1 VNANEL
7 RRIFIDFFAERGH
20 TVVPS
25 SGLIPHHPL
34 APLFTNAGMNQ
45 FLPYL
50 LGEEAAPYPRAT
62 SAQKCVRVRGKHD
75 DIELIGRT
83 TRHLTFFEMLGSWSF
98 GDYFKEGAIR
108 LAWELV
114 TEKLGLQGDRIWATV
129 HETDDEA
136 AAIWENEIGLPPERI
151 QRMGADNFWEM
162 GDTGPCGPCSELYYD
177 RGPEYGADGGPAHGG
192 EERYVEFWNLV
203 FMQYDRA
210 ADGTLTELPKRNID
224 TGAGLERMLA
234 VLDDVDSVFDTDVLR
249 NIVTAAERVT
259 ARRYGEDEET
269 DVKLRILA
277 DHARTVT
284 FLVNDGVFP
293 SNEDRGYVLRRILR
307 RAVLR
312 AFQLGVE
319 RPVLPPLVDAV
330 VELMDVA
337 YPDLTRN
344 KDFVVDVVAREEEK
358 FRQTL
363 RSGMGILEE
372 ELAKITP
379 DDPLLHGDV
388 AFRLHDTYGFPL
400 ELTREIAAERGIKV
414 DEDGFDMAMAD
425 QRDRA
430 RSARAGAD
438 TDSEATEAYREL
450 LEQFGPTEFVGYTD
464 YEAKARIIAATGDE
478 LILDRTPFYAES
490 GGQVGDTGEIST
502 DTGVFRVTDTTYA
515 VPGQLIRHTG
525 RVTEGEVSGGQEALG
540 RIDADRRQ
548 AIRRNHT
555 GTHLLHWALREVLG
569 PHVKQQGSLVAP
581 DRLRFDFSHYQPV
594 TREEL
599 DQVEALANGRV
610 LANEPVR
617 AYETSKD
624 EAEKSGAIAF
634 FGDKYG
640 DVVRVVEAGSRSVE
654 LCGGTHVGAL
664 GMIGPVKVVSEGSI
678 AANMRRIEALT
689 GEASLEHFRE
699 DEGLIERTAG
709 ILRVRP
715 NELPERI
722 ERLLEERRQLD
733 DELKA
738 LRRAAAGD
746 AAQDLGANA
755 VDGVVVARVDGT
767 TRDELKDLAV
777 AVRDRPPIRAVV
789 LGGVPEGGGVA
800 LVAAVTKDSGLEAP
814 ALIAEAA
821 RTVGGGGGGKKSD
834 IAVAGGRDASKLDE
848 ALDQARKAA
857 GLSPS

>member
-1 VNANEL
+1 VPITADEL
-7 RRIFIDFFAERGH
+7 RSIYIDFFAERGH

-50 LGEEAAPYPRAT
+50 LGEETPPYPRAT
-62 SAQKCVRVRGKHD
+62 SVQKCVRVRGKHD

-83 TRHLTFFEMLGSWSF
+83 TRHLTFFEMLGQWSF
-98 GDYFKEGAIR
+98 GDYFKEGAIKF
-108 LAWELV
+108 AWELAV
-114 TEKLGLQGDRIWATV
+114 DKLKLEGDRIWVTV

-136 AAIWENEIGLPPERI
+136 AEIWEKQIGVPPERI

-177 RGPEYGADGGPAHGG
+177 RGSEYGDDGGPAHGG

-234 VLDDVDSVFDTDVLR
+234 VLNNVDSVFDTDVLR
-249 NIVTAAERVT
+249 AIVAAAEEVT
-259 ARRYGEDEET
+259 GRRYGEDEET
-269 DVKLRILA
+269 DVKLRVIA

-319 RPVLPPLVDAV
+319 RPVLPALVDAV
-330 VELMDVA
+330 VGLMDTA

-344 KDFVVDVVAREEEK
+344 HDFVRDVVAREEEK

-363 RSGMGILEE
+363 RSGMAILED
-372 ELAKITP
+372 ELAMITP
-379 DDPLLHGDV
+379 DDPLLHGDI

-400 ELTREIAAERGIKV
+400 ELTREIAAERGIEI
-414 DEDGFDMAMAD
+414 DEEGFEMAMAD

-430 RSARAGAD
+430 RKARTGTD
-438 TDSEATEAYREL
+438 TDGEATEAYREL
-450 LEQFGPTEFVGYTD
+450 LEQFGPTEFLGYTD
-464 YEAKARIIAATGDE
+464 YEAKGRILAASGDE

-502 DTGVFRVTDTTYA
+502 DTGVFQVTDTTYA
-515 VPGQLIRHTG
+515 IPGQLVRHKG
-525 RVTEGEVSGGQEALG
+525 RVTEGDVSNGQEALA
-540 RIDADRRQ
+540 RIDAQRRE

-569 PHVKQQGSLVAP
+569 QHVKQQGSLVAP

-599 DQVEALANGRV
+599 TEVEALANARV

-624 EAEKSGAIAF
+624 EADKSGAIAF

-640 DVVRVVEAGSRSVE
+640 DVVRVVEAGTRSTE

-664 GMIGPVKVVSEGSI
+664 GMIGPIKVVSEGSI

-689 GEASLEHFRE
+689 GEGSLARLRDDE
-699 DEGLIERTAG
+699 DLLERTAG

-715 NELPERI
+715 DELPERI
-722 ERLLEERRQLD
+722 ERLLEERRGLD

-746 AAQDLGANA
+746 AAEDLAGEA
-755 VDGVVVARVDGT
+755 VDGIVVARRDGT

-777 AVRDRPPIRAVV
+777 AVRDRPQIKGVV

-814 ALIAEAA
+814 ALIADAA
-821 RTVGGGGGGKKSD
+821 KTVGGGGGGKKSD
-834 IAVAGGRDASKLDE
+834 IAVAGGRDATKLDE
-848 ALDQARKAA
+848 ALDQARRAA
-857 GLSPS
+857 GIQ

>member
-1 VNANEL
+1 MNANEL
-7 RRIFIDFFAERGH
+7 RQIFIDFFAERGH

-50 LGEEAAPYPRAT
+50 LGEETPPYPRAT
-62 SAQKCVRVRGKHD
+62 SVQKCVRVRGKHD
-75 DIELIGRT
+75 DIDLIGRT
-83 TRHLTFFEMLGSWSF
+83 KRHLSFFEMLGQWSF
-98 GDYFKEGAIR
+98 GDYFKEGAIEF
-108 LAWELV
+108 AWELA
-114 TEKLGLQGDRIWATV
+114 TKKLGLDGDCIWVTV
-129 HETDDEA
+129 FETDDDA
-136 AAIWENEIGLPPERI
+136 AAIWENKIGIPPERI

-210 ADGTLTELPKRNID
+210 ADGTLTELPRRNID

-234 VLDDVDSVFDTDVLR
+234 VLNNVDSVFDTDVLR
-249 NIVTAAERVT
+249 TIVGAAERIT
-259 ARRYGEDEET
+259 GRRYGDDEET
-269 DVKLRILA
+269 DVKLRVIA

-319 RPVLPPLVDAV
+319 RPVLPPLVEAV
-330 VELMDVA
+330 VELMDTA

-344 KDFVVDVVAREEEK
+344 KDFVVGVVAREEDK

-363 RSGMGILEE
+363 RSGSAILDE
-372 ELAKITP
+372 ELARVTADNPI
-379 DDPLLHGDV
+379 LRGDV

-400 ELTREIAAERGIKV
+400 ELTREIAAERGIEV
-414 DEDGFDMAMAD
+414 DVEGFEVAMAD

-430 RSARAGAD
+430 RKARAGGE
-438 TDSEATEAYREL
+438 TDGEATEAYREL
-450 LEQFGPTEFVGYTD
+450 LEQFGPTEFLGYTD
-464 YEAKARIIAATGDE
+464 YEAKGRILEATATE

-502 DTGVFRVTDTTYA
+502 DTGVFQVTDTTYA
-515 VPGQLIRHTG
+515 IAGQLIRHTG
-525 RVTEGEVSGGQEALG
+525 RVTEGEVTATQEALA
-540 RIDADRRQ
+540 RIDVERRQ
-548 AIRRNHT
+548 SIRRNHT

-599 DQVEALANGRV
+599 TRVEALANARV

-624 EAEKSGAIAF
+624 EADKSGAIAF

-664 GMIGPVKVVSEGSI
+664 GMIGPIKIVSEGSI

-689 GEASLEHFRE
+689 GEGSLARLRDDE
-699 DEGLIERTAG
+699 DLIERTAG

-715 NELPERI
+715 DELPERI
-722 ERLLEERRQLD
+722 ERLLEERRALD

-746 AAQDLGANA
+746 AAQDLVGQA
-755 VDGVVVARVDGT
+755 VDGIVVARIDGT

-777 AVRDRPPIRAVV
+777 AVRDRPDIKASI

-800 LVAAVTKDSGLEAP
+800 LVAAVTKDSGLDAP

-848 ALDQARKAA
+848 ALDQVRKAA
-857 GLSPS
+857 GLTVA

>member
-1 VNANEL
+1 MDANEL
-7 RRIFIDFFAERGH
+7 RSIFIDFFVERGH
-20 TVVPS
+20 TLVPS

-50 LGEEAAPYPRAT
+50 LGEETPPYPRAT
-62 SAQKCVRVRGKHD
+62 SVQKCVRVRGKHD

-83 TRHLTFFEMLGSWSF
+83 TRHLTFFEMLGQWSF
-98 GDYFKEGAIR
+98 GDYFKQGAIEF
-108 LAWELV
+108 AWELV
-114 TEKLGLQGDRIWATV
+114 TERLGLDGDRVWATV

-136 AAIWENEIGLPPERI
+136 ARIWEQEIGLPPERI

-177 RGPEYGADGGPAHGG
+177 RGPAYGADGGPAQGG

-234 VLDDVDSVFDTDVLR
+234 VINDVDSVFDTDVLR
-249 NIVTAAERVT
+249 TIVTAAERMSG
-259 ARRYGEDEET
+259 RRYGDDAET

-319 RPVLPPLVDAV
+319 RPALPPLVEAV
-330 VELMDVA
+330 VELMDTA
-337 YPDLTRN
+337 YPDLARN
-344 KDFVVDVVAREEEK
+344 KDFVVGVVAREEEK

-363 RSGMGILEE
+363 KSGSAILDE
-372 ELAKITP
+372 ELARVTADNP
-379 DDPLLHGDV
+379 VLRGDV
-388 AFRLHDTYGFPL
+388 AFRLHDTFGFPL
-400 ELTREIAAERGIKV
+400 ELTREIAAERGV
-414 DEDGFDMAMAD
+414 QLDEEGFEAAMAD
-425 QRDRA
+425 QRYRA
-430 RSARAGAD
+430 RSARAGAE
-438 TDSEATEAYREL
+438 TDGETTEAYREL
-450 LEQFGPTEFVGYTD
+450 LEQFGPTEFVGYAD
-464 YEAKARIIAATGDE
+464 YEAKGRILAATGDE

-502 DTGVFRVTDTTYA
+502 DTGVFKVTDTTYA
-515 VPGQLIRHTG
+515 IPGQLIRHTG
-525 RVTEGEVSGGQEALG
+525 RVTEGEVTAGEEALA
-540 RIDADRRQ
+540 RIDAGRRE

-594 TREEL
+594 THEEL
-599 DQVEALANGRV
+599 AQVEALANARV

-624 EAEKSGAIAF
+624 EAEKTGAIAF

-640 DVVRVVEAGSRSVE
+640 DVVRVVEAGTRSVE

-664 GMIGPVKVVSEGSI
+664 GMIGPIKIVSEGSI

-689 GEASLEHFRE
+689 GEGSLEHFRE
-699 DEGLIERTAG
+699 DEDLLERTATM
-709 ILRVRP
+709 LRIRP
-715 NELPERI
+715 DELPERI
-722 ERLLEERRQLD
+722 ERLLEERRHLD

-746 AAQDLGANA
+746 AAQDLVAAA
-755 VDGVVVARVDGT
+755 VEGVVVARRDGT

-777 AVRDRPPIRAVV
+777 AIRDRPDIKAVV

-800 LVAAVTKDSGLEAP
+800 LVAAVTKDSGLDAP
-814 ALIAEAA
+814 ALIADAA

-857 GLSPS
+857 GLTK

>member
-1 VNANEL
+1 MNADEL
-7 RRIFIDFFAERGH
+7 RAIFIDFFAERGH

-50 LGEEAAPYPRAT
+50 LGEETPPYQRAT
-62 SAQKCVRVRGKHD
+62 SVQKCVRVRGKHD

-83 TRHLTFFEMLGSWSF
+83 TRHLTFFEMLGQWSF
-98 GDYFKEGAIR
+98 GDYFKEGAIKF
-108 LAWELV
+108 AWELV
-114 TEKLGLQGDRIWATV
+114 TEKLGLEGDRVWVTV

-136 AAIWENEIGLPPERI
+136 AEIWETQIGLPAERI

-177 RGPEYGADGGPAHGG
+177 RGAEYGADGGPAHGG

-224 TGAGLERMLA
+224 TGAGLERLLA
-234 VLDDVDSVFDTDVLR
+234 VINDVDSVFDTDVLR
-249 NIVTAAERVT
+249 NIVAAAERIT
-259 ARRYGEDEET
+259 GRRYGEDEEV

-312 AFQLGVE
+312 AFQLGVD
-319 RPVLPPLVDAV
+319 RPVLPPLVEAV
-330 VELMDVA
+330 VDLMDTA
-337 YPDLTRN
+337 YADLTRN
-344 KDFVVDVVAREEEK
+344 KDFVVGVVAREEEK

-363 RSGMGILEE
+363 RSGSAILDE
-372 ELAKITP
+372 ELARVTP
-379 DDPLLHGDV
+379 EDPVLHGDI

-400 ELTREIAAERGIKV
+400 DLTREIAAERGIEV
-414 DEDGFDMAMAD
+414 DEEGFEMAMAD

-430 RSARAGAD
+430 RKARAGAESD
-438 TDSEATEAYREL
+438 GESTEAYREL
-450 LEQFGPTEFVGYTD
+450 LEQFGPTEFLGYSD
-464 YEAKARIIAATGDE
+464 YEAKGRVLAAKQDE

-502 DTGVFRVTDTTYA
+502 DTGVFQVTDTTYA
-515 VPGQLIRHTG
+515 IAGQLIRHTG
-525 RVTEGEVSGGQEALG
+525 RVIEGEVTAGQEALA
-540 RIDADRRQ
+540 RIDAERRD

-594 TREEL
+594 THDEL
-599 DQVEALANGRV
+599 AQVEALANARV

-624 EAEKSGAIAF
+624 EADKSGAIAF

-640 DVVRVVEAGSRSVE
+640 DVVRVVESGTRSVE

-664 GMIGPVKVVSEGSI
+664 GMIGPIKVVSEGSI

-689 GEASLEHFRE
+689 GEGSLEHFRE
-699 DEGLIERTAG
+699 DEDLLERTAG

-715 NELPERI
+715 DELPERI
-722 ERLLEERRQLD
+722 ERLIEERRHLD
-733 DELKA
+733 DELKT

-746 AAQDLGANA
+746 AAQ
-755 VDGVVVARVDGT
+755 
-767 TRDELKDLAV
+767 E
-777 AVRDRPPIRAVV
+777 
-789 LGGVPEGGGVA
+789 
-800 LVAAVTKDSGLEAP
+800 LVAH
-814 ALIAEAA
+814 
-821 RTVGGGGGGKKSD
+821 
-834 IAVAGGRDASKLDE
+834 
-848 ALDQARKAA
+848 
-857 GLSPS
+857 

>member
-1 VNANEL
+1 MNANEL
-7 RRIFIDFFAERGH
+7 RSIFIDFFAERGH

-50 LGEEAAPYPRAT
+50 LGEETPPYPRAT
-62 SAQKCVRVRGKHD
+62 SVQKCVRVRGKHD
-75 DIELIGRT
+75 DIDLIGRT
-83 TRHLTFFEMLGSWSF
+83 KRHLSFFEMLGQWSF
-98 GDYFKEGAIR
+98 GDYFKEGAIK

-114 TEKLGLQGDRIWATV
+114 TERLKLDGDRVWVTV

-136 AAIWENEIGLPPERI
+136 AVIWENEIGVPPERI

-177 RGPEYGADGGPAHGG
+177 RGPSYGADGGPAHGG

-210 ADGTLTELPKRNID
+210 GDGTLTELPKRNID

-234 VLDDVDSVFDTDVLR
+234 VINDVDSVFDTGVLR
-249 NIVTAAERVT
+249 TIVAAAERIT
-259 ARRYGEDEET
+259 GRRYGEDEEV

-319 RPVLPPLVDAV
+319 RPVLPSLVEAV
-330 VELMDVA
+330 VELMDTA

-344 KDFVVDVVAREEEK
+344 KDFVTGVVAREEEK

-363 RSGMGILEE
+363 KSGSAILDE
-372 ELAKITP
+372 ELSRVTADNP
-379 DDPLLHGDV
+379 VLRGDV

-400 ELTREIAAERGIKV
+400 ELTREIAAERSVQV
-414 DEDGFDMAMAD
+414 DEEGFEVAMAQ
-425 QRDRA
+425 QRERA
-430 RSARAGAD
+430 RSARTGTE
-438 TDSEATEAYREL
+438 TDGDATEAYREL
-450 LEQFGPTEFVGYTD
+450 LEQFGPTEFLGYAD
-464 YEAKARIIAATGDE
+464 YEAKGRILAASDTE

-502 DTGVFRVTDTTYA
+502 DTGAFKVTDTTYA
-515 VPGQLIRHTG
+515 IAGQLVRHIG
-525 RVTEGEVSGGQEALG
+525 QVTEGEVNAGQEALA
-540 RIDADRRQ
+540 RIDVERRES
-548 AIRRNHT
+548 IRRNHT

-569 PHVKQQGSLVAP
+569 THVKQQGSLVAP

-599 DQVEALANGRV
+599 EKVEALANARV

-624 EAEKSGAIAF
+624 EADKSGAIAF

-640 DVVRVVEAGSRSVE
+640 DVVRVVEAGTRSTE

-664 GMIGPVKVVSEGSI
+664 GMIGPIKIVSEGSI

-689 GEASLEHFRE
+689 GEASLARLRDDE
-699 DEGLIERTAG
+699 DLLERTAA

-715 NELPERI
+715 DELPVRI
-722 ERLLEERRQLD
+722 ERLLEERRHLD
-733 DELKA
+733 DELKV

-746 AAQDLGANA
+746 AAQDLADGA
-755 VDGVVVARVDGT
+755 VDGIVVARCDGT
-767 TRDELKDLAV
+767 TREELKDLAV
-777 AVRDRPPIRAVV
+777 AVRDRPEIRAVV

-821 RTVGGGGGGKKSD
+821 RTVGGGGGGKNPEL
-834 IAVAGGRDASKLDE
+834 AMAGGRDAGKLDE
-848 ALDQARKAA
+848 ALDHARRAA
-857 GLSPS
+857 GPTQ